1 MTDNVPPEG
10 TDTPNTLDRKKLLLA
25 GLTAIAA
32 AVVLVLPNY
41 VSEPWI
47 APDATSINDTA
58 DAPQAQRSVLNPSL
72 IAEKKQARQQA
83 QVVLAEIVAL
93 RDTLEQR
100 GVTDWAAFAYQS
112 AQDAVDRGDDEYL
125 DAEYKRAIGSYRDA
139 LEQLKNLNSD
149 ADTTLASNLKKG
161 FESIDTG
168 DVEAARGAADIAALI
183 APDNPRALLLTAR
196 ATLLPDT
203 LAQLRDA
210 EQRLNAGQLDRAIA
224 AYQRALAID
233 AEHQGAQQQLLNT
246 QIRKRGR
253 DFRAQM
259 SRGWQ
264 ALDNNQFERAEQA
277 FSEAA
282 TIDGNS
288 PAVPQART
296 QLATRK
302 ANYRS
307 SQALQTALQLEREER
322 WQQALDIYEQML
334 SEDNSLTEP
343 RVRRVNASVRA
354 TLDQRVNALLAE
366 PLKLADSGSYQRGR
380 QLLRDLS
387 GIADSL
393 ASGAGNSQLRAQID
407 QLDAVLRRSQ
417 TSTEVLLRS
426 DGFTEV
432 TLFRVSKLGTFDA
445 RRLQLKPGRYRASGA
460 RTGYRDVLIE
470 FTVDGSASNAAIDI
484 RCDEMI

>member
-1 MTDNVPPEG
+1 MTDNAPPKG
-10 TDTPNTLDRKKLLLA
+10 TDTPSTPDRKKLLLA

-32 AVVLVLPNY
+32 TVVLVLPNY

-47 APDATSINDTA
+47 TPDATSSNDTDSA
-58 DAPQAQRSVLNPSL
+58 SQAQRSALNPSL

-83 QVVLAEIVAL
+83 QVVLAEIVTL

-100 GVTDWAAFAYQS
+100 GVTNWAAFAYQS
-112 AQDAVDRGDDEYL
+112 AQDAVERGDDEYL
-125 DAEYKRAIGSYRDA
+125 DAEYKDAIGSYRDA
-139 LEQLKNLNSD
+139 LGQLKNLNSD
-149 ADTTLASNLKKG
+149 ADTTLASNLEKG
-161 FESIDTG
+161 FKSIEKG
-168 DVEAARGAADIAALI
+168 DIEAAKGAAQIATLI
-183 APDNPRALLLTAR
+183 EPDNLRAQLLSAR
-196 ATLLPDT
+196 AALLPDT

-233 AEHQGAQQQLLNT
+233 AEHQSAQQQLLNT
-246 QIRKRGR
+246 QIRKRER
-253 DFRAQM
+253 DFRTQM

-264 ALDNNQFERAEQA
+264 ALDDNQFERAERA
-277 FSEAA
+277 FDEAA
-282 TIDGNS
+282 KIDGNS
-288 PAVPQART
+288 PAVPQAQM

-307 SQALQTALQLEREER
+307 AQALQTALQLEREEL

-354 TLDQRVNALLAE
+354 ALDERVNALLAD
-366 PLKLADSGSYQRGR
+366 PLKLADNGSYQRGK

-393 ASGAGNSQLRAQID
+393 APGAGNNQLHAQID
-407 QLDAVLRRSQ
+407 QLDAALRRSQ

-445 RRLQLKPGRYRASGA
+445 RRMQLKPGRYQVSGA

-470 FTVDGSASNAAIDI
+470 FTVDGSASNAIIDI

>member
-1 MTDNVPPEG
+1 MH
-10 TDTPNTLDRKKLLLA
+10 R
-25 GLTAIAA
+25 
-32 AVVLVLPNY
+32 
-41 VSEPWI
+41 
-47 APDATSINDTA
+47 
-58 DAPQAQRSVLNPSL
+58 
-72 IAEKKQARQQA
+72 AR
-83 QVVLAEIVAL
+83 
-93 RDTLEQR
+93 
-100 GVTDWAAFAYQS
+100 
-112 AQDAVDRGDDEYL
+112 
-125 DAEYKRAIGSYRDA
+125 
-139 LEQLKNLNSD
+139 
-149 ADTTLASNLKKG
+149 
-161 FESIDTG
+161 
-168 DVEAARGAADIAALI
+168 
-183 APDNPRALLLTAR
+183 PDNPRALLLTAR

-407 QLDAVLRRSQ
+407 NMEEFVRKLFLLLLLLLSLLLLLLQYSGSPSWRGSCRKIRRWCSLAPTHIYIIVLYIISIY
-417 TSTEVLLRS
+417 T
-426 DGFTEV
+426 
-432 TLFRVSKLGTFDA
+432 
-445 RRLQLKPGRYRASGA
+445 
-460 RTGYRDVLIE
+460 
-470 FTVDGSASNAAIDI
+470 
-484 RCDEMI
+484 

>member
-1 MTDNVPPEG
+1 MTDNAPPKG
-10 TDTPNTLDRKKLLLA
+10 TDTPSTPDRKKLLLA

-32 AVVLVLPNY
+32 AVVLILPNY

-47 APDATSINDTA
+47 APDATSINDTDGA
-58 DAPQAQRSVLNPSL
+58 SQAQRSALNPSL

-100 GVTDWAAFAYQS
+100 GVTDWAAFDYQV
-112 AQDAVDRGDDEYL
+112 AQDAVDRGDDAYL
-125 DAEYKRAIGSYRDA
+125 DAEYKRSIGSYRDA
-139 LEQLKNLNSD
+139 LGRLKNLNSD
-149 ADTTLASNLKKG
+149 ADTTLASNLEKG
-161 FESIDTG
+161 FESIDKG
-168 DVEAARGAADIAALI
+168 DIEAARGAADIATLI
-183 APDNPRALLLTAR
+183 APDNPRAQLLSAR
-196 ATLLPDT
+196 AALLPDT

-233 AEHQGAQQQLLNT
+233 AEHQSAQQQLLNT
-246 QIRKRGR
+246 QIRKRER
-253 DFRAQM
+253 DFRVQM

-264 ALDNNQFERAEQA
+264 ALDNNQFERAERA
-277 FSEAA
+277 FDEAVK
-282 TIDGNS
+282 IDGNS
-288 PAVPQART
+288 PAVPQAYT

-307 SQALQTALQLEREER
+307 AQALQTALQLEREER

-354 TLDQRVNALLAE
+354 ALDERVDALLAD

-387 GIADSL
+387 GIAESL
-393 ASGAGNSQLRAQID
+393 ASGAGNNQLRAQID
-407 QLDAVLRRSQ
+407 QLDAALRRSQ

-445 RRLQLKPGRYRASGA
+445 VSYTHLRAHE
-460 RTGYRDVLIE
+460 T
-470 FTVDGSASNAAIDI
+470 
-484 RCDEMI
+484 

>member
-1 MTDNVPPEG
+1 MTDNAPPKG
-10 TDTPNTLDRKKLLLA
+10 SDTPSTPDRKKLLLA
-25 GLTAIAA
+25 GLTAIAT

-47 APDATSINDTA
+47 APDATSINDTDGA
-58 DAPQAQRSVLNPSL
+58 SQVQRSALNPSL

-83 QVVLAEIVAL
+83 QLVLAEIVAL

-100 GVTDWAAFAYQS
+100 GVTDWAAFAYQA
-112 AQDAVDRGDDEYL
+112 AQNAVDRGDDAYL

-139 LEQLKNLNSD
+139 LGRLKSLNND
-149 ADTTLASNLKKG
+149 ADTTLANNLEKG
-161 FESIDTG
+161 FESIDKG
-168 DVEAARGAADIAALI
+168 DIEAARGAAQIATLI
-183 APDNPRALLLTAR
+183 APDNPRAQLLSAR
-196 ATLLPDT
+196 AALLPDT

-210 EQRLNAGQLDRAIA
+210 EQRLTAGQLDRAIA

-233 AEHQGAQQQLLNT
+233 AQHQGAQQQLLNT
-246 QIRKRGR
+246 QIRKRER
-253 DFRAQM
+253 DFRVAM

-264 ALDNNQFERAEQA
+264 ALDNNQFERAERA
-277 FSEAA
+277 FDEAA
-282 TIDGNS
+282 KINGNS
-288 PAVPQART
+288 PAVPQAHT

-307 SQALQTALQLEREER
+307 AQALQTALQLERKER

-354 TLDQRVNALLAE
+354 ALDERVNALLAN
-366 PLKLADSGSYQRGR
+366 PLKLADSGSYQRGK

-393 ASGAGNSQLRAQID
+393 APGAGNNQLRAQID
-407 QLDAVLRRSQ
+407 QLDAALRRSQ

-445 RRLQLKPGRYRASGA
+445 RRMQLKPGRYQVSGA

-484 RCDEMI
+484 RCNEMI